1 MKNKINIMFIVFV
14 LFITGCNNN
23 NLDQE
28 KIILDS
34 LSLEEK
40 IAQMLIIYHPSNE
53 YDEKIKSIIKELK
66 PGGFIL
72 MNNNISTYD
81 KTLNIVTSMQN
92 DSEIP
97 MIIAIDQEGG
107 SVQRLKSISDVE
119 VTDIPYM
126 YYLGQT
132 NNKDLAYSVGK
143 IMARQL
149 RTIGVNLTFAPVM
162 DVYTNVN
169 NTVIGKRSFGS
180 DVETVYNMAT
190 SLKKV

>member
-1 MKNKINIMFIVFV
+1 MKNKISIMFIVFI
-14 LFITGCNNN
+14 LFITGCNNKK
-23 NLDQE
+23 LDQE
-28 KIILDS
+28 KIILDI

-81 KTLNIVTSMQN
+81 KTLNLVTSMQN

-162 DVYTNVN
+162 DIYTNIN
-169 NTVIGKRSFGS
+169 NT
-180 DVETVYNMAT
+180 
-190 SLKKV
+190 